1 MKISNDIEFFG
12 QRSDAVTK
20 QYEALPYPP
29 FEESELNGEE
39 QFYEKNNYDGFS
51 LKIEKLVSVRIVMHP
66 SNNQVIVNPRQ

>member
-12 QRSDAVTK
+12 QRGDAVTK

-39 QFYEKNNYDGFS
+39 QFYEKNNYVKSF
-51 LKIEKLVSVRIVMHP
+51 VR
-66 SNNQVIVNPRQ
+66 SNALEIINHYLHRGKESFR